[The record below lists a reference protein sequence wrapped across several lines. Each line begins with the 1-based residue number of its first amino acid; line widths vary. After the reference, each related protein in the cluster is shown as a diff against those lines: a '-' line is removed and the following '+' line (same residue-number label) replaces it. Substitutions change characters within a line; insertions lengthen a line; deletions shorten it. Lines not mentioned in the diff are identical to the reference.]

1 MELHK
6 AERIIRHE
14 IRFVE
19 YEGPDG
25 IDEIIRLFG
34 WKGPGDP
41 GDGFEPLRHSGDG
54 LWYIIKSDYERVSLE
69 KGLIIYQDDEAGP
82 GAMTKKD
89 FEKFLGRHK
98 YLTGPGLN
106 NFFL

>member
-14 IRFVE
+14 IRFAE
-19 YEGPDG
+19 YEGPES
-25 IDEIIRLFG
+25 IDEIIRLLG
-34 WKGPGDP
+34 WKHPGEPGGGLDP
-41 GDGFEPLRHSGDG
+41 IRRSGDG
-54 LWYIIKSDYERVSLE
+54 LWFIIKSDYERESLE
-69 KGLIIYQDDEAGP
+69 KGMIIYHDDEEGP

-89 FEKFLGRHK
+89 FEKFLGKHK

-106 NFFL
+106 KIF